1 MNMRRGKWLA
11 LGMAVMLTVTMLP
24 SGAVWADAG
33 NESEQEVSASE
44 NVGVNN
50 AKENLTGT
58 DKTGGTAEN
67 TTESRIDLISDSIFS
82 DEKDSKAD
90 LEAACRYVTENFY
103 LSEDV
108 TDINNA
114 LDEKRGSRA
123 VIDSIFEASGM
134 IVGTHAS

>member
-1 MNMRRGKWLA
+1 MRRGKWLA

-50 AKENLTGT
+50 VKENLTGT

-114 LDEKRGSRA
+114 LDEKRGA
-123 VIDSIFEASGM
+123 GL
-134 IVGTHAS
+134 